1 MSANDPT
8 TSAAPAAA
16 PSAGDP
22 NVPLAQM
29 QTPAPGPQ
37 LSAADFYALDEGH
50 TGPIRTPQQL
60 LAAVF
65 FFFVIPVFI
74 IIGLVLF
81 VTSAKH
87 PSAGADLSEQAIA
100 QRLQKVG
107 LVEIRDANR
116 ALKSGEEV
124 YKAQCTACHA
134 AGVAGA
140 PVTGNAAA
148 WAPRIKTGFDALWQ
162 SALKGKGA
170 MGAQGGGD
178 YNDVEIGRAVVFLTN
193 AAGAKFAEPAVPAA
207 EAGAEAATATAATA
221 ATATTAGPPVVAP
234 AAAGPSAS
242 VVAALAAANKTA
254 AAATA
259 ASATPVVAGAGAGQA
274 LYNQACAACHAAGV
288 AGAPKFADKAAW
300 APRIPLGLD
309 ALTASVIKGKG
320 AMPPKGGAASAS
332 DADIRATVSYMLA
345 AVK

>member
-22 NVPLAQM
+22 NVPLTQM

-134 AGVAGA
+134 AGAAGA
-140 PVTGNAAA
+140 PKTGDASA

-170 MGAQGGGD
+170 MGAQAGGD

-193 AAGAKFAEPAVPAA
+193 AAGGKFAEPAAPAA
-207 EAGAEAATATAATA
+207 EAGT
-221 ATATTAGPPVVAP
+221 ATATTATTAGAPVVASAAAAGP
-234 AAAGPSAS
+234 AAEAGPSAS

-259 ASATPVVAGAGAGQA
+259 ATPVVAGAGQA
-274 LYNQACAACHAAGV
+274 LYNQACAACHVAGV

-332 DADIRATVSYMLA
+332 DADIRASVSYMLA

>member
-8 TSAAPAAA
+8 TSAAPVAA

-87 PSAGADLSEQAIA
+87 PAAGADLSEQAIA

-134 AGVAGA
+134 VGAAGA
-140 PVTGNAAA
+140 PKTGDTDA
-148 WAPRIKTGFDALWQ
+148 WAPRIKTGFDTLWQ

-170 MGAQGGGD
+170 MGAQAGGD
-178 YNDVEIGRAVVFLTN
+178 FNDVEIGRAVVYLTN
-193 AAGAKFAEPAVPAA
+193 GAGGKFAEPAVPV
-207 EAGAEAATATAATA
+207 AGADAATA
-221 ATATTAGPPVVAP
+221 ATTAGASTAAP
-234 AAAGPSAS
+234 AAAGAVVNAGPSAS

-254 AAATA
+254 TAATA
-259 ASATPVVAGAGAGQA
+259 ATPAATAGAGQA
-274 LYNQACAACHAAGV
+274 LYNQACVACHAAGV

-300 APRIPLGLD
+300 AARIPLGLD

-332 DADIRATVSYMLA
+332 DADIRASVSYMLA

>member
-22 NVPLAQM
+22 NVPLVQM

-134 AGVAGA
+134 AGAAGA
-140 PVTGNAAA
+140 PKTGDASA

-170 MGAQGGGD
+170 MGAQAGGD

-193 AAGAKFAEPAVPAA
+193 AAGGKFAEPAAPAA
-207 EAGAEAATATAATA
+207 EAGTAT
-221 ATATTAGPPVVAP
+221 ATATTATTAGAPVVTP
-234 AAAGPSAS
+234 AAAGAAAEAGPSAS

-259 ASATPVVAGAGAGQA
+259 ATPVVAGAGQA
-274 LYNQACAACHAAGV
+274 LYNQACAACHVAGV
-288 AGAPKFADKAAW
+288 AGAPKFADKTAW

-332 DADIRATVSYMLA
+332 DADIRASVSYMLD